1 MRVLRGKSVNGPST
15 EHLASYRSIAARP
28 KIPLDFINRLTD
40 GKSQS
45 CFGLGGDLFS
55 PLDLLPGSTAY
66 PICRCGPAS
75 ACGRLPSAS
84 SWWPLMPAPWCVTS
98 RASRR
103 KPLPRSSASSLST
116 RPWRSSSTWGT
127 TTPSTRT
134 TTWTN
139 SPPTRM
145 LDPCLA
151 QVWEKYI

>member
-1 MRVLRGKSVNGPST
+1 M
-15 EHLASYRSIAARP
+15 EHLASYRSIAVHP
-28 KIPLDFINRLTD
+28 KTPLNSINRLTD

-45 CFGLGGDLFS
+45 CFGLGGDLLS
-55 PLDLLPGSTAY
+55 LLPGSTAY

-75 ACGRLPSAS
+75 ACGRLYSAS
-84 SWWPLMPAPWCVTS
+84 SWWPPTPAPWCVTS

-103 KPLPRSSASSLST
+103 RPLPRSSASSSSM

-145 LDPCLA
+145 LDPRRA
-151 QVWEKYI
+151 QFFI